1 MAFGFLPYSVK
12 VLVNTSESVP
22 QQPVRVSPGPDG
34 VELSAAADDE
44 LLDWDQNQNP
54 QQTHEPE
61 QQNQSG
67 TLAQQLR
74 AHFRFVF
81 AALEPI
87 QRGRLIATVRL
98 LLLVLLGSDSADC
111 RVSLHRCCCCCCQRK
126 RKRRR
131 DKLQQR
137 RIAVMGGARNTNPAR
152 MSRGPAR

>member
-1 MAFGFLPYSVK
+1 MAFVFLPEYSLK

-22 QQPVRVSPGPDG
+22 QQPVRVSPGPDR

-61 QQNQSG
+61 QQNHSG

-74 AHFRFVF
+74 AHFRLVF
-81 AALEPI
+81 AAPEPV
-87 QRGRLIATVRL
+87 QRGRLIIATVRL

-111 RVSLHRCCCCCCQRK
+111 RVSLHLCCCCCCCCQHE

-137 RIAVMGGARNTNPAR
+137 RIAVMGGARNSNPAH
-152 MSRGPAR
+152 